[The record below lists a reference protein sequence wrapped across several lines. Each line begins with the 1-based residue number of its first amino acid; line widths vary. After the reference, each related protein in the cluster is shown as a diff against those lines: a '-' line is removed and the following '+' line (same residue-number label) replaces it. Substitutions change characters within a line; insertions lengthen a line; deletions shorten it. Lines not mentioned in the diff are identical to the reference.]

1 MTQVAERYLR
11 LGLVPTRTAV
21 TVDLQNLTEIL
32 SLLFDYFIFRQT
44 LYG

>member
-11 LGLVPTRTAV
+11 LGLVLTRTAV
-21 TVDLQNLTEIL
+21 TVDLQDLTV